1 MNQTMTLSI
10 VETIITITI
19 TGVNFYVIDNSLAD
33 LLVHLDTKHYD

>member
-10 VETIITITI
+10 VETIIAITI
-19 TGVNFYVIDNSLAD
+19 TGVNFYVISNPLTD